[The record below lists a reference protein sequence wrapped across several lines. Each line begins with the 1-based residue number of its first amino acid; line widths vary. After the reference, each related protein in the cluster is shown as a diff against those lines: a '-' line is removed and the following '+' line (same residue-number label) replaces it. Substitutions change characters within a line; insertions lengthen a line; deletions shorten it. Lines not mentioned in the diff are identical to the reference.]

1 MERQAAERAE
11 GQAGVQLPTVGFI
24 GAGMMGRG
32 LLQRALAAG
41 HPVSVLVRHD
51 RDRAALADLLGQG
64 VRAAASPAGLAA
76 ACDVVVLCVTGAPQ
90 VEAIVFGP
98 DGLVAG
104 ARAGLRVL
112 DCSTSLPGTTRT
124 CAQALAERGAR
135 FNDAAMTG
143 TPPDAA
149 AGTLNLLLGGSDDDL
164 LPLEPLLRQ
173 WARNL
178 YRCGGIGA
186 GHSVK
191 LLHQFVV
198 LSNAAVLSEAY
209 GLALRTGVDTRVLG
223 DVIASGGANSTAFQR
238 LRGYVEEGRDDGFRF
253 TLANAL
259 KDMQYH
265 AKMADAA
272 GVDRAISLAA
282 LSVYIKVNEQ
292 GLAQAFVPHL
302 LDGACRDNP
311 LPLPSDR

>member
-11 GQAGVQLPTVGFI
+11 GQAGVQLPMIGFI

-51 RDRAALADLLGQG
+51 RDRAALAGLLGQG
-64 VRAAASPAGLAA
+64 VRAAASPADLAA

-98 DGLVAG
+98 EGLVAG

-112 DCSTSLPGTTRT
+112 DCSTSLPETTRA

-164 LPLEPLLRQ
+164 LPLEPLLRR

-209 GLALRTGVDTRVLG
+209 GLALRTGVDVRVLG

-238 LRGYVEEGRDDGFRF
+238 LRAYAEEGRDDGFRF

-272 GVDRAISLAA
+272 GVDRAISSAA